1 MKSFGIP
8 FIKSFRGLFICLTE
22 IFITYLLISKFIN
35 SFGFEDS
42 EKITQYSLIIF
53 LFGWL
58 FLSYIRG
65 RYSILIKINP
75 SKEILKEF
83 KEIVLITSLLTI
95 FSVFLKIMGINKY
108 FNQNNLPLILIII
121 ISCSIIYKFLWIV
134 IFDYDFRKTKNRI
147 LVLGYEKDIKII
159 QNIISEFNYQKHFTL
174 ILKNDQD
181 KLNYL
186 PDLVLISNDYKL
198 NNLDNY
204 ELEIFHKNNI
214 QILTINKWFEQELSC
229 IPVEFLDISDFL
241 NSRNFSNSREFE
253 LKIKRIGDILFSLLL
268 IIFSLPLIIIA
279 SIFIWINDKGPF
291 LYKQNREGI
300 FRKKIKIIKLRT
312 MITNAEKNGAQW
324 ADINDRRITNIGRI
338 LRKWRIDELP
348 QLLSVLKGDMSLI
361 GPRPERE
368 EFNNILK
375 KEIPNYDLRTFVKPG
390 LSGWAQ
396 VNYSYTSSIN
406 NSKKKLGYDL
416 FYICN
421 YSIFLDILILFKTI
435 KLILNGIGST
445 PNKSVISRN

>member
-8 FIKSFRGLFICLTE
+8 FKKSFRGLFICLTE

-35 SFGFEDS
+35 SFDFEDS

-134 IFDYDFRKTKNRI
+134 IFDYDFGKTKNII

-174 ILKNDQD
+174 ILKNDQH

-214 QILTINKWFEQELSC
+214 QILTINNWFEQELSY

-324 ADINDRRITNIGRI
+324 ADINDKRITTIGRI

>member
-8 FIKSFRGLFICLTE
+8 FKKSFRGLFICLTE

-42 EKITQYSLIIF
+42 EKITKYSLIIF

-95 FSVFLKIMGINKY
+95 FSVFLKIMGFNKY

-134 IFDYDFRKTKNRI
+134 VFDYDFQKKTNRI
-147 LVLGYEKDIKII
+147 LILGYDKDIKII
-159 QNIISEFNYQKHFTL
+159 KNTISEFNYQKNFKL

-181 KLNYL
+181 NLNYL

-204 ELEIFHKNNI
+204 ELEIFQKNNI

-229 IPVEFLDISDFL
+229 MPVEFLDISDFL
-241 NSRNFSNSREFE
+241 NSTNFSNSREFE
-253 LKIKRIGDILFSLLL
+253 LRIKRIGDILLSLLL
-268 IIFSLPLIIIA
+268 ILFSIPLIIIA

-324 ADINDRRITNIGRI
+324 SDHNDRRITAIGKI

-396 VNYSYTSSIN
+396 VNYSYTASIID
-406 NSKKKLGYDL
+406 SKKKLGYDL

-445 PNKSVISRN
+445 PNKSAIFRN

>member
-1 MKSFGIP
+1 MESFVIP
-8 FIKSFRGLFICLTE
+8 FKKSLRGLFICLTE
-22 IFITYLLISKFIN
+22 ILFTYLLISKFIN
-35 SFGFEDS
+35 NFGFEDS
-42 EKITQYSLIIF
+42 EKITKYALIIF

-75 SKEILKEF
+75 HKEILKEF

-95 FSVFLKIMGINKY
+95 FSVFLKIMGLNKY

-121 ISCSIIYKFLWIV
+121 ISCSIIYKFLWVV
-134 IFDYDFRKTKNRI
+134 IFDYDFRKKINRI
-147 LVLGYEKDIKII
+147 LILGHEKDIKKI
-159 QNIISEFNYQKHFTL
+159 QNTILEFNYQKNFTL
-174 ILKNDQD
+174 ILKNDQV

-204 ELEIFHKNNI
+204 ELEVFHKNNI
-214 QILTINKWFEQELSC
+214 KILTINKWFEQELSW
-229 IPVEFLDISDFL
+229 IPVEFLDITDFL

-253 LKIKRIGDILFSLLL
+253 LRIKRIGDILFSLLL
-268 IIFSLPLIIIA
+268 ILSSLPLIIIA
-279 SIFIWINDKGPF
+279 SIFIWINDKGPL

-300 FRKKIKIIKLRT
+300 FRKQIKIIKLRT
-312 MITNAEKNGAQW
+312 MITNAEKNGVQW
-324 ADINDRRITNIGRI
+324 AGQNDSRITTVGRI

-361 GPRPERE
+361 GPRPERK

-396 VNYSYTSSIN
+396 VNYPYTASIN
-406 NSKKKLGYDL
+406 DSKKKLGYDL

-421 YSIFLDILILFKTI
+421 YSIFLDLLILFKTI

-445 PNKSVISRN
+445 PNKSLIYRN

>member
-1 MKSFGIP
+1 MQSIGIP
-8 FIKSFRGLFICLTE
+8 FKKSLRGLFIFLTE
-22 IFITYLLISKFIN
+22 IFITYLLIFQFIN

-42 EKITQYSLIIF
+42 EKITKYSIIIF

-75 SKEILKEF
+75 NKEILKEF

-95 FSVFLKIMGINKY
+95 FSVFLKIMGFNKY

-121 ISCSIIYKFLWIV
+121 ISCSIVYKFLWIV
-134 IFDYDFRKTKNRI
+134 IFDYDFRKKINRI
-147 LVLGYEKDIKII
+147 LILGYEKDIKKI
-159 QNIISEFNYQKHFTL
+159 QNTISEFNYQKNFKL
-174 ILKNDQD
+174 IVKNDHD

-253 LKIKRIGDILFSLLL
+253 LRIKRIGDVLFSLLL
-268 IIFSLPLIIIA
+268 ILFSLPLIIIA
-279 SIFIWINDKGPF
+279 CIFIWINDKGPF

-324 ADINDRRITNIGRI
+324 ADQNDKRITNIGRI

-396 VNYSYTSSIN
+396 VNYHYTASIN
-406 NSKKKLGYDL
+406 DSKKKLGYDL

-421 YSIFLDILILFKTI
+421 YSIFLDLLILFKTI
-435 KLILNGIGST
+435 KLIINGIGST
-445 PNKSVISRN
+445 PNKSAILRN

>member
-8 FIKSFRGLFICLTE
+8 FKKSLRGLFIFLTE
-22 IFITYLLISKFIN
+22 IFITYLLISKLIN
-35 SFGFEDS
+35 SSVFEDS
-42 EKITQYSLIIF
+42 EKITKFSLIVF
-53 LFGWL
+53 LFGWF

-65 RYSILIKINP
+65 RYSILFKNNP
-75 SKEILKEF
+75 NKEILKEI

-95 FSVFLKIMGINKY
+95 FSVFLKIIGFNKY
-108 FNQNNLPLILIII
+108 FNQNNLPIILIII

-134 IFDYDFRKTKNRI
+134 IFDYDSRKKINSI
-147 LVLGYEKDIKII
+147 LILGYEKEIKRIHNTI
-159 QNIISEFNYQKHFTL
+159 TEFNYQKNFKL

-186 PDLVLISNDYKL
+186 PDVVLISNDYKL

-204 ELEIFHKNNI
+204 ELEIFQKNNI
-214 QILTINKWFEQELSC
+214 KILTINKWFEQELSC
-229 IPVEFLDISDFL
+229 IPVDFLDISDFL

-253 LKIKRIGDILFSLLL
+253 LRIKRIGDVLVSLLL
-268 IIFSLPLIIIA
+268 ILFSLPLIIIA
-279 SIFIWINDKGPF
+279 CIFIWINDKGPF

-312 MITNAEKNGAQW
+312 MIINAEKNGAQW
-324 ADINDRRITNIGRI
+324 SDLNDRRITTIGRI

-375 KEIPNYDLRTFVKPG
+375 KEITNYDLRTFVKPG

-396 VNYSYTSSIN
+396 VSYPYTASIN
-406 NSKKKLGYDL
+406 DSKKKLGYDL

-421 YSIFLDILILFKTI
+421 YSIFLDVLILFKTI
-435 KLILNGIGST
+435 KLVLNGIGST
-445 PNKSVISRN
+445 PHKSAIFRN

>member
-1 MKSFGIP
+1 MQPPNHTLKNQMKYGLGE
-8 FIKSFRGLFICLTE
+8 IK
-22 IFITYLLISKFIN
+22 
-35 SFGFEDS
+35 
-42 EKITQYSLIIF
+42 
-53 LFGWL
+53 
-58 FLSYIRG
+58 
-65 RYSILIKINP
+65 
-75 SKEILKEF
+75 
-83 KEIVLITSLLTI
+83 
-95 FSVFLKIMGINKY
+95 
-108 FNQNNLPLILIII
+108 PL
-121 ISCSIIYKFLWIV
+121 
-134 IFDYDFRKTKNRI
+134 
-147 LVLGYEKDIKII
+147 
-159 QNIISEFNYQKHFTL
+159 NYQKNFTL
-174 ILKNDQD
+174 ILKNDQV

-204 ELEIFHKNNI
+204 ELEVFHKNNI
-214 QILTINKWFEQELSC
+214 KILTINKWFEQELSC
-229 IPVEFLDISDFL
+229 IPVEFLDITDFL

-253 LKIKRIGDILFSLLL
+253 LRIKRIGDILLSLLL
-268 IIFSLPLIIIA
+268 ILSSLPLIIIA
-279 SIFIWINDKGPF
+279 SIFIWIDDKGPL

-300 FRKKIKIIKLRT
+300 FRNKIKIIKLRT

-324 ADINDRRITNIGRI
+324 ADQNDRRITRIGRI

-361 GPRPERE
+361 GPRPERK

-396 VNYSYTSSIN
+396 VNYPYTASIN
-406 NSKKKLGYDL
+406 DSKKKLGYDL

-445 PNKSVISRN
+445 PNKSSISRN